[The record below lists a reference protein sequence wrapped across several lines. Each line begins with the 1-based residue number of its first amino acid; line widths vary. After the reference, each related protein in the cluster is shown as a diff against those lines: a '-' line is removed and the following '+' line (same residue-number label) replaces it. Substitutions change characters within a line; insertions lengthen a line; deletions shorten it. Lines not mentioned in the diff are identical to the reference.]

1 MNIEKK
7 WFESVAKKNF
17 EEVLS
22 NYQLTNSPFRML
34 QIGAYTGDAT
44 KWLAE
49 NVMVKF
55 ANSELHDVDT
65 WEGSPEPEHE
75 KLNWSHVE
83 HAYDEK
89 ISELAVKDRIF
100 KHKTSSDQFFGE
112 LKDETNFD
120 FIYIDGHHFAEYVAR
135 DAFNAFKHL
144 NSNGILAFDDYEYG
158 LMLEPFAKPAPAI
171 DFFLMAFQNQ
181 LNVLVS
187 NYQVWIQKK

>member
-75 KLNWSHVE
+75 NIVSTTT
-83 HAYDEK
+83 
-89 ISELAVKDRIF
+89 VK
-100 KHKTSSDQFFGE
+100 
-112 LKDETNFD
+112 
-120 FIYIDGHHFAEYVAR
+120 AA
-135 DAFNAFKHL
+135 
-144 NSNGILAFDDYEYG
+144 
-158 LMLEPFAKPAPAI
+158 
-171 DFFLMAFQNQ
+171 
-181 LNVLVS
+181 
-187 NYQVWIQKK
+187 IQKQKNLP